1 MWLHVDWHGTNIC
14 EVHANFILATG
25 HVVLLDY
32 PADKDREIILH
43 KHEHQYLARHVWRC
57 SRKIQFSFPNSSC
70 FKLLPFY
77 CVSCFFLPTVR
88 VCVCIFGIMV
98 CIRFSLLVWVTYSLL
113 VFGEQKMVQRLQ
125 QDQNRIFCVPLSHN
139 STDILA
145 AREARV
151 VDCERSSLSSSGHH
165 WPF

>member
-1 MWLHVDWHGTNIC
+1 MDWHGTNIC

-77 CVSCFFLPTVR
+77 CVSGFFTYR
-88 VCVCIFGIMV
+88 ACVCVCV
-98 CIRFSLLVWVTYSLL
+98 CVFL
-113 VFGEQKMVQRLQ
+113 VFW
-125 QDQNRIFCVPLSHN
+125 CVFDLVGLSGLLISHLCLGSRKWFSVSNNTKIENFAFLSHL
-139 STDILA
+139 TP
-145 AREARV
+145 RK
-151 VDCERSSLSSSGHH
+151 
-165 WPF
+165 F

>member
-1 MWLHVDWHGTNIC
+1 MAQTFVSACKLHFG
-14 EVHANFILATG
+14 NFGNTPRSSLGPQTI
-25 HVVLLDY
+25 DY
-32 PADKDREIILH
+32 PADKDTESILH
-43 KHEHQYLARHVWRC
+43 KHGHQYLARHVWRC
-57 SRKIQFSFPNSSC
+57 SRKMQFRFPNSSC

-125 QDQNRIFCVPLSHN
+125 QHQNRKFRVPVSLN
-139 STDILA
+139 STEILN
-145 AREARV
+145 ARV
-151 VDCERSSLSSSGHH
+151 AACE
-165 WPF
+165 